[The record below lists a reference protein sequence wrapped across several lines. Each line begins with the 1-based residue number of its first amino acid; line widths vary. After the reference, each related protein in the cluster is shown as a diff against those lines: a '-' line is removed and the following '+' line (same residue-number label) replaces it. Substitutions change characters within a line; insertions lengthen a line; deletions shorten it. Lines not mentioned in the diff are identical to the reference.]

1 MSKTEKNVK
10 AANKSLRTELSQA
23 IKVLHGLLSGLD
35 KIEAGMAES
44 DKAIEAE
51 SRYKEQLSKQERKI
65 HDLETSLETVKDG
78 RDKEVTL
85 FATANLKLSE
95 EFKARIRKQSVEYES
110 MLDQSQRR
118 MVDSEQK
125 WKEAF
130 KSETGQ
136 IDRIKANEKAS
147 QREYE
152 MKLKQI
158 QQVSQTE
165 KDALQKKLQDTEQ
178 RVAALLER
186 NQALS
191 EELAQLNTI
200 QRGRETEVNVLT
212 KRLTNLE
219 AFSPKSQEE

>member
-1 MSKTEKNVK
+1 
-10 AANKSLRTELSQA
+10 
-23 IKVLHGLLSGLD
+23 
-35 KIEAGMAES
+35 
-44 DKAIEAE
+44 
-51 SRYKEQLSKQERKI
+51 
-65 HDLETSLETVKDG
+65 
-78 RDKEVTL
+78 
-85 FATANLKLSE
+85 
-95 EFKARIRKQSVEYES
+95 
-110 MLDQSQRR
+110 
-118 MVDSEQK
+118 
-125 WKEAF
+125 
-130 KSETGQ
+130 
-136 IDRIKANEKAS
+136 
-147 QREYE
+147 
-152 MKLKQI
+152 LKQI